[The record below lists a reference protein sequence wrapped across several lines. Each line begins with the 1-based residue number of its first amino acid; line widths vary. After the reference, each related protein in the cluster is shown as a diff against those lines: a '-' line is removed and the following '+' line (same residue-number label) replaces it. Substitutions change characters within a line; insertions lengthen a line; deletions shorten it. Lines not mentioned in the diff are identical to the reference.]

1 MFVIM
6 IKEIIGMRSVF
17 KVWNF
22 LMVGWAA
29 LALVIS
35 LLGALGITATTGSG
49 AGFALVLLLLIPL
62 GFTFVMA
69 RAGIRGDYD
78 TSTKLGLVVLVL
90 DIINVFMHGSS
101 GIFAALLAGAYV
113 YMSVSLNRYH

>member
-1 MFVIM
+1 M
-6 IKEIIGMRSVF
+6 IKECIGMRQVF

-29 LALVIS
+29 LALVIA
-35 LLGALGITATTGSG
+35 LLAALGVTAATGSG
-49 AGFALVLLLLIPL
+49 LGFLGILLLLIPL

-78 TSTKLGLVVLVL
+78 TSTKLGCIILVL
-90 DIINVFMHGSS
+90 DIINFIANGTSALVSLF
-101 GIFAALLAGAYV
+101 FAAAYV
-113 YMSVSLNRYH
+113 YMSMSLNKYH